1 MFAPKEGQEVASV
14 SDDHTC
20 RYVFC
25 SRHHWNSSTGFLC
38 VYLHACLIF
47 FFISCF
53 LHSFNFYW
61 AFILKGKISLINC
74 IMGVFVWFLCFG
86 FFFTCLFSKQY
97 FELNKWMRRK
107 LFCLGIMEK
116 IILRVIEKHLK
127 DSAVIN
133 HSQHEVHKGK
143 SFNSFSWQS
152 YLPNLPGEADCP
164 NHFGFLQSFGNCF
177 SESLSGQNVQYAA
190 TQKCNAVDEQL
201 AEGLKG

>member
-47 FFISCF
+47 FFLF
-53 LHSFNFYW
+53 HAFYTHLI
-61 AFILKGKISLINC
+61 FIELLFWRGSLVNY

-133 HSQHEVHKGK
+133 HSQHEVHKGR
-143 SFNSFSWQS
+143 SF
-152 YLPNLPGEADCP
+152 
-164 NHFGFLQSFGNCF
+164 
-177 SESLSGQNVQYAA
+177 V
-190 TQKCNAVDEQL
+190 
-201 AEGLKG
+201 